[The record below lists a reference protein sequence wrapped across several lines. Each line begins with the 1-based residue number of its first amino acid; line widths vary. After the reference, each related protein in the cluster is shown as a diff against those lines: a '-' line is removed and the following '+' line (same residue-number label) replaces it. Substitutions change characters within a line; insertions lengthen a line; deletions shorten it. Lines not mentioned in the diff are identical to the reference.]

1 MTGLVATAFQ
11 GYFTILSMVLCFAGI
26 IVFGFAFAPRAGR
39 NMSNW
44 IESILY
50 SLFVLGSLGVFLTI
64 VQNHPITVDGTSSK
78 LYSLSAESRQF
89 LRDRLDRTVRI
100 TVFAREGDRG
110 GLSLLL
116 SEYARYSPF
125 VEYELKNPFADDLEA
140 RRFATNVIPG
150 DAFVELLTT
159 STLETERVV
168 RLEKVTEE
176 AITNGIV
183 QLLRGRTINLY
194 FLSGHGEPAL
204 ESNRKVNSFMGRRTL
219 EDIEVLG
226 AQLRK
231 SHINAQSL
239 SLDQRNT
246 VPADASAVVIIAPQR
261 DITQSEFEALRNYM
275 DQGGRLMTFLEPEV
289 ALGGDLRPPLALL
302 TDLIENYG
310 LILPAETV
318 ILPAAQRG
326 RRFRLETQPVAGH
339 PITRLDQDVPL
350 VFEQARPVMS
360 ATNLSASALYEPLL
374 NSEQGGWR
382 VRNEV
387 IARALLGGR
396 DMDLQVDT
404 RELGNQPVAAA
415 LTVLRPGQPMEKSIR
430 LVVAG
435 HAGFL
440 SSDLLNQSGWL
451 FFQNSLNWLT
461 DSGDLIAI
469 PSTSIEN
476 TPLTLTPGTRHVL
489 FILLVLLLP
498 SVIGIGGTLLSLRR
512 RGVL

>member
-1 MTGLVATAFQ
+1 
-11 GYFTILSMVLCFAGI
+11 
-26 IVFGFAFAPRAGR
+26 
-39 NMSNW
+39 
-44 IESILY
+44 
-50 SLFVLGSLGVFLTI
+50 
-64 VQNHPITVDGTSSK
+64 
-78 LYSLSAESRQF
+78 
-89 LRDRLDRTVRI
+89 
-100 TVFAREGDRG
+100 
-110 GLSLLL
+110 
-116 SEYARYSPF
+116 